1 MTYYEEL
8 GLKETASDNEIKQA
22 FRKLAKE
29 NHPDKTMG
37 DKKKEEKFKKVNT
50 AYQTLSDPT
59 KKKEYDA
66 TLKYSYTRNTRGSSG
81 AESYNY
87 DYDQKAP
94 FGKGRYEDFF
104 SDGVFDDIFKDIYKN
119 AKNGAGTY
127 SDGTK
132 TRTSSGENVDF
143 GITLTFLEAA
153 YGCEKTIIIPKRL
166 GMGDLN
172 VNITIPPGAD
182 NNSIF
187 VMEMNGKK
195 LRFEVY
201 VMDDTRYQRVGQ
213 DIYTTIK
220 VPLMKTIVGGK
231 VMVNHRGKDFEVTIP
246 EGSHSGQVL
255 RLRGMGIA
263 KNNSVGNLMVVVN
276 IDMPK
281 NLTEKQKKLLN
292 DFQKIEDKKKS

>member
-22 FRKLAKE
+22 FRRLAKE

-37 DKKKEEKFKKVNT
+37 DKKKEEKFKKINT

-66 TLKYSYTRNTRGSSG
+66 TLKYGYGKSTRAGSG

-87 DYDQKAP
+87 DYDQKSP
-94 FGKGRYEDFF
+94 FAKAKYEDFF
-104 SDGVFDDIFKDIYKN
+104 SDGVFDDIFKDLYKN
-119 AKNGAGTY
+119 TKNGSGTY
-127 SDGTK
+127 SDGAK
-132 TRTSSGENVDF
+132 ARTSSGENVDF
-143 GITLTFLEAA
+143 GINLSFLEAA
-153 YGCEKTIIIPKRL
+153 YGCEKTITIPKRL

-187 VMEMNGKK
+187 VMNMNGKT

-201 VMDDTRYQRVGQ
+201 VTPDNRYQRVGQ
-213 DIYTTIK
+213 DIYTTIN
-220 VPLMKTIVGGK
+220 VPLMKTIIGGK
-231 VMVNHRGKDFEVTIP
+231 VMVSHRGKDFEVTIP
-246 EGSHSGQVL
+246 EGSSSGQVL
-255 RLRGMGIA
+255 RLRGMGIS
-263 KNNSVGNLMVVVN
+263 KNNSIGNLMVVVN
-276 IDMPK
+276 VEMPK
-281 NLTEKQKKLLN
+281 NLTEKQKKLLS
-292 DFQKIEDKKKS
+292 DFQKIEDKKKK